1 MLKGI
6 MAIDDECGVSRNGTM
21 PWPKNSNDLKWFK
34 KNTINSIV
42 IMGKLTWLD
51 PQIPTPLKNRINVL
65 VTNKSPSVYP
75 GADKYISGDLVL
87 NIRKLFKEFISLEK
101 WVIGGP
107 NIVDQLF
114 ELIDEFYL
122 TRIYGNYNCDT
133 KINIRNIENTMKL
146 HKTIKGNSTCHF
158 EIWKK

>member
-1 MLKGI
+1 MI
-6 MAIDDECGVSRNGTM
+6 AIGRS
-21 PWPKNSNDLKWFK
+21 
-34 KNTINSIV
+34 TILYNSI
-42 IMGKLTWLD
+42 KYL
-51 PQIPTPLKNRINVL
+51 
-65 VTNKSPSVYP
+65 
-75 GADKYISGDLVL
+75 ADKGEKFDAVISDNKYPEYKHGL
-87 NIRKLFKEFISLEK
+87 KEFNSLEK